1 LDNRD
6 IALEVG
12 RVLDAKKAED
22 ITIIDIAEQSSFADF
37 FVNATAGNVRLL
49 AALVDEVEDALAKE
63 GVIPKNIEGQP
74 DSGWMLMDYGDI
86 IVNVFLPEQREM
98 YQIEKIWSD
107 GKRIELRIEN

>member
-6 IALEVG
+6 IALEAG
-12 RVLDAKKAED
+12 GILDAKKAED

-37 FVNATAGNVRLL
+37 FVNATASNVRLL
-49 AALVDEVEDALAKE
+49 GALVDEVEDGLARQ

-74 DSGWMLMDYGDI
+74 ESGWILMDYGDI

-98 YQIEKIWSD
+98 YQLEKIWGD
-107 GKRIELRIEN
+107 GRFLELNE